1 MDEIFKNV
9 FQKRKS
15 NFLSK
20 LNSLTKMKLLEQ
32 CVRIDL
38 LIQLDKCEMIAENA
52 VGIRGMRDAGFKA
65 NYVLLNSSCSGQ
77 SHGSRILQ
85 IRHDNCRDGKHKTRH
100 DLLGIV
106 VQFRVGERDA
116 GAVNGHPGRPLQ
128 TQHQGTHA
136 EDHPQNVHV
145 VRHQVVI
152 GIGRTAIGVATS
164 IGIRYCLRQN

>member
-1 MDEIFKNV
+1 MQTTHAEAEFNFCPLID
-9 FQKRKS
+9 
-15 NFLSK
+15 NFLAQKFIFFKYLHSRK
-20 LNSLTKMKLLEQ
+20 ISFFIAK
-32 CVRIDL
+32 
-38 LIQLDKCEMIAENA
+38 IQSSDFSDKNFNFATVCK
-52 VGIRGMRDAGFKA
+52 DAGFKA
-65 NYVLLNSSCSGQ
+65 LLNSSCSGQ

-116 GAVNGHPGRPLQ
+116 GTVNGHPGCPLQ

-145 VRHQVVI
+145 VRYQVVI

>member
-1 MDEIFKNV
+1 MEFRLEN
-9 FQKRKS
+9 FNFRQKIEFCNS
-15 NFLSK
+15 VEMLVSK
-20 LNSLTKMKLLEQ
+20 
-32 CVRIDL
+32 
-38 LIQLDKCEMIAENA
+38 A
-52 VGIRGMRDAGFKA
+52 
-65 NYVLLNSSCSGQ
+65 LLNSSCSGQ

-116 GAVNGHPGRPLQ
+116 GTVNGHPGCPLQ